1 MVLATG
7 LSTVA
12 GFLDA
17 IGFVHLG
24 GYFLSFMSGN
34 TTRMAASTATL
45 NWESA
50 YKAAGLI
57 GMFFIGVMIGAI
69 ASRVSGEHERVA
81 VLAVASTTVAAA
93 AITQELGAGVA
104 ALLVTSLAMGAM
116 NSVFQRSGEVQ
127 VGLTYITGTVVKA
140 GQRLVDAFF
149 GGALQNAGPQ
159 DFINYEQRMNEAW
172 GKEYKRGRLMHR
184 AIGNPWLCAQGI
196 KLIDNDLF
204 RDRMLKV
211 LYKRAQG
218 PGHKTSH

>member
-17 IGFVHLG
+17 FGFVHLG

-34 TTRMAASTATL
+34 TTRMAASTATQH
-45 NWESA
+45 WESA

-57 GMFFIGVMIGAI
+57 GMFFIGVMVGSV
-69 ASRVSGEHERVA
+69 ASRISGQHERVA
-81 VLAVASTTVAAA
+81 VLAVASSTVAAA

-104 ALLVTSLAMGAM
+104 ALLLTALAMGSM

-149 GGALQNAGPQ
+149 GGPRWVWLRYITLWAGLTVGAVLGAATYHRIGLDAL
-159 DFINYEQRMNEAW
+159 W
-172 GKEYKRGRLMHR
+172 
-184 AIGNPWLCAQGI
+184 IGLALLLIATITTWLVRRSSPA
-196 KLIDNDLF
+196 
-204 RDRMLKV
+204 V
-211 LYKRAQG
+211 LD
-218 PGHKTSH
+218 PD

>member
-1 MVLATG
+1 MWSIRRREMVLATG

-69 ASRVSGEHERVA
+69 ASRVSGEHERIA

-93 AITQELGAGVA
+93 AITQESGAGVA

-149 GGALQNAGPQ
+149 GGPRWVWLRYITLWAGLTVGAVLGAATYHRIGLDALWVG
-159 DFINYEQRMNEAW
+159 
-172 GKEYKRGRLMHR
+172 L
-184 AIGNPWLCAQGI
+184 
-196 KLIDNDLF
+196 
-204 RDRMLKV
+204 V
-211 LYKRAQG
+211 LLVVSTVSTWVARRVSS
-218 PGHKTSH
+218 PVSNSD

>member
-34 TTRMAASTATL
+34 TTRMAASTATQQ
-45 NWESA
+45 WESA

-57 GMFFIGVMIGAI
+57 GMFFIGVMVGAI

-104 ALLVTSLAMGAM
+104 ALLVTALAMGAM

-149 GGALQNAGPQ
+149 GGPRWVWLRYVTLWAGLTIGAVLGAATYHRIGLDALWIGLALLAIAT
-159 DFINYEQRMNEAW
+159 FTTWLVQRSIPA
-172 GKEYKRGRLMHR
+172 
-184 AIGNPWLCAQGI
+184 
-196 KLIDNDLF
+196 
-204 RDRMLKV
+204 V
-211 LYKRAQG
+211 LD
-218 PGHKTSH
+218 PD